1 MKKSQHIRTRC
12 QQRGIPEDGPDLIA
26 YFGTETSDGVIL
38 TGKDISD
45 AERKMKREMKRI
57 MNRLSKLKDVFI
69 PIDGTTMKTAY
80 RVGRRRRRLQTGR
93 W

>member
-45 AERKMKREMKRI
+45 AEREMKRI

-80 RVGRRRRRLQTGR
+80 RVDRRRRRLQTGR

>member
-26 YFGTETSDGVIL
+26 YFGTETPDGLIL

-45 AERKMKREMKRI
+45 AEREMKRI

-80 RVGRRRRRLQTGR
+80 RVDRRRRRLQTGR